1 MLKSLE
7 SSAEVALG
15 VAPNEEDGTFGV
27 QAIFKINDEEYSFW
41 VPAEFADSFGKALVV
56 DARKAMEANRPKT
69 LN

>member
-1 MLKSLE
+1 MFGTFE
-7 SSAEVALG
+7 PSAEVSLG
-15 VAPNEEDGTFGV
+15 VVANDEDGTFGV
-27 QAIFKINDEEYSFW
+27 QAIFKINGDEYSFW